1 MDLAG
6 HATSRIHVI
15 CYRCATAYDCDYGY
29 IGRRLRC
36 RCGIEVPIL
45 ATKAISTQTVTGT
58 PALIKTSQRNVR
70 IGARFRPIP
79 VAALTIV
86 LIATSLLFIHFE
98 GRAIATIAIATIRI
112 SEPLTG
118 ALHKEALASRAAP
131 DSAASA
137 PQVQSAKYE
146 VVDAEP
152 SRKKLHARLA
162 SPCTQTDAQTRSGAN
177 GVCP

>member
-6 HATSRIHVI
+6 HATYRIHVT
-15 CYRCATAYDCDYGY
+15 CDRCATAYDCDYRY

-36 RCGIEVPIL
+36 RCGVEVPIL
-45 ATKAISTQTVTGT
+45 VTKAISTPTVIGP
-58 PALIKTSQRNVR
+58 PALIQTSQRNVR
-70 IGARFRPIP
+70 IGGRFRPIP
-79 VAALTIV
+79 VAALTMV

-98 GRAIATIAIATIRI
+98 GRAIATITA
-112 SEPLTG
+112 PLTG
-118 ALHKEALASRAAP
+118 ALRRDALASRPAH

-137 PQVQSAKYE
+137 PQVQSTNYE

-162 SPCTQTDAQTRSGAN
+162 SPCTRTETRTRSMTN

>member
-6 HATSRIHVI
+6 HATSRIHVT
-15 CYRCATAYDCDYGY
+15 CYRCATAYDCDYRY

-36 RCGIEVPIL
+36 RCGCEVPIL
-45 ATKAISTQTVTGT
+45 ATKGISTQTDTGT
-58 PALIKTSQRNVR
+58 PAIIKTSQRNVR
-70 IGARFRPIP
+70 IEGRFRPIP

-98 GRAIATIAIATIRI
+98 GRAIATITK
-112 SEPLTG
+112 PLNG
-118 ALHKEALASRAAP
+118 VLHRDALASRPAQ
-131 DSAASA
+131 DSPASA

-152 SRKKLHARLA
+152 SPKKFDPRLA
-162 SPCTQTDAQTRSGAN
+162 SPCTRTESRPRSTTK

>member
-6 HATSRIHVI
+6 HATLRIHVT

-36 RCGIEVPIL
+36 RCGVEVPIL
-45 ATKAISTQTVTGT
+45 ATKGISTQSVTTT
-58 PALIKTSQRNVR
+58 PAIIKTSQRNVR
-70 IGARFRPIP
+70 IEGRFRPIP

-86 LIATSLLFIHFE
+86 LIATSLLFIHFD
-98 GRAIATIAIATIRI
+98 GRAIPMIT
-112 SEPLTG
+112 EPFTG
-118 ALHKEALASRAAP
+118 TLHRDDVAGRPAQ
-131 DSAASA
+131 DSPASA
-137 PQVQSAKYE
+137 PRVRSAKYE

-152 SRKKLHARLA
+152 SPKKFHARLA
-162 SPCTQTDAQTRSGAN
+162 SPCTRTDARTRSMVN

>member
-6 HATSRIHVI
+6 HATYRIHVT
-15 CYRCATAYDCDYGY
+15 CDRCATAYDCDYGY

-45 ATKAISTQTVTGT
+45 ATKGISTQSVTGT
-58 PALIKTSQRNVR
+58 PAIIKTSQRNVR
-70 IGARFRPIP
+70 IGGRFRPIP
-79 VAALTIV
+79 VAALTIA

-98 GRAIATIAIATIRI
+98 ERAIATIK
-112 SEPLTG
+112 EPLAG
-118 ALHKEALASRAAP
+118 ALHKDALASRPAQ

-162 SPCTQTDAQTRSGAN
+162 APCTRTEARTRGMTN

>member
-36 RCGIEVPIL
+36 RCGVEVSIL
-45 ATKAISTQTVTGT
+45 ATKGISTQTDAPT
-58 PALIKTSQRNVR
+58 PAPVRTSQRNVR

-98 GRAIATIAIATIRI
+98 GRAIATIT
-112 SEPLTG
+112 EPFTG
-118 ALHKEALASRAAP
+118 ALHRDPLASRPAQ

-152 SRKKLHARLA
+152 SRKKLHARLDGNDG
-162 SPCTQTDAQTRSGAN
+162 SRRYSRPR
-177 GVCP
+177 

>member
-6 HATSRIHVI
+6 HATSRIHVT

-45 ATKAISTQTVTGT
+45 AAKGISTQTDAPT

-70 IGARFRPIP
+70 IGGRFRPIP

-86 LIATSLLFIHFE
+86 LIATSFLFIHFE
-98 GRAIATIAIATIRI
+98 GRAIARITIP
-112 SEPLTG
+112 EPLAG
-118 ALHKEALASRAAP
+118 VLHRDALASRPAQ

-137 PQVQSAKYE
+137 PQVQSAKI
-146 VVDAEP
+146 
-152 SRKKLHARLA
+152 RR
-162 SPCTQTDAQTRSGAN
+162 R
-177 GVCP
+177 